1 MPWPMDQASAER
13 WFAVEFNNE
22 AWSIVE
28 TPRPSAEQIE
38 RLLHLAHAACLHW
51 SAAGDSLNRQ
61 RALGLLAHAY
71 AAAGRGELSV
81 EYAEQA
87 RRLSEEH
94 GDKQTP
100 FDRAKACATMAVALR
115 AAGRSS
121 DAEPWRAKALAA
133 VRELDPDDRTV
144 IEGLLERSG
153 LPRGG

>member
-22 AWSIVE
+22 AWSIIE
-28 TPRPSAEQIE
+28 SQSASPEQIE

-87 RRLSEEH
+87 RRLGEEH
-94 GDKQTP
+94 SDKQTP
-100 FDRAKACATMAVALR
+100 FDRAEACATMAIALG
-115 AAGRSS
+115 AAGRLS
-121 DAEPWRAKALAA
+121 DADPWRAKALAA
-133 VRELDPDDRTV
+133 ATELEPDDGAV
-144 IEGLLERSG
+144 IERLLARTD
-153 LPRGG
+153 